1 MSSLLEPDSSFTQS
15 TTREA
20 ATTTQSHGKKKKSLV
35 WAYCYNPT
43 KDKDQELLYCSRYTI
58 DYLEESL
65 YSSKISKNIKKH
77 LFLYYRINILKAIS
91 KGQ

>member
-15 TTREA
+15 TAREL
-20 ATTTQSHGKKKKSLV
+20 ATTTQNHSKKKRSPV

-43 KDKDQELLYCSRYTI
+43 KDKDQELLYCSCCTI

-77 LFLYYRINILKAIS
+77 LFLHYRINVLKAIS